1 VWTGVTELYSVG
13 MGIAWA
19 WHGHGQ
25 AADRQHGKQ
34 AAGAWTGDGGRWQ
47 GTLNR
52 ALLMV
57 NADNYF

>member
-1 VWTGVTELYSVG
+1 MG

-19 WHGHGQ
+19 WHGHGHGQ

-34 AAGAWTGDGGRWQ
+34 ADGAWTGDGGRWQ

-52 ALLMV
+52 DLLMV